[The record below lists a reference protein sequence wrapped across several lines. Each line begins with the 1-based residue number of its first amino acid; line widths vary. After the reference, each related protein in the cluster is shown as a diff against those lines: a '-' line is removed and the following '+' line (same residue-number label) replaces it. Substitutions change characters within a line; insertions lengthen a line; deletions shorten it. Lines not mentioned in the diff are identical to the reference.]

1 MAVVDGEEGRLLAV
15 GLVAER
21 EDARVGVLHSCTGA
35 KARAHRLE
43 SARASAGEVPAHHGS
58 PPAGLQRAGSG
69 EQTSTWAERER
80 GELLTEPPALHLA
93 DGPREPAGAGD
104 MVSEV
109 RSRANRCLLEA
120 AGRRGERWPR
130 RGEGQLV
137 LSHRR
142 REWRRER
149 ARRQTHRS
157 SAPSCVCLS
166 CTGSERVWPMVVE
179 VREEGDDEASCGGQG
194 ASWTGRRAMVLQG
207 ELGAGCWLA

>member
-1 MAVVDGEEGRLLAV
+1 MPSVSSPSERTLAWASSIAARGQRRARTGSSQLVLLLARFPRTT
-15 GLVAER
+15 A
-21 EDARVGVLHSCTGA
+21 ARPQVSS
-35 KARAHRLE
+35 E
-43 SARASAGEVPAHHGS
+43 PDRASKRRLG
-58 PPAGLQRAGSG
+58 
-69 EQTSTWAERER
+69 AERER